1 MKAIQKIELLRK
13 EYNKNLDVLLNTLE
27 DASNEAIVEEIVNSE
42 LSRLE
47 ITTETPTEKEFIES
61 TSIEEAIKRNWEI
74 IEIKQYSHKYDE
86 NLNRE
91 DISQKVKRKIEVY
104 TKYTCEFEDEHFF
117 NTYDFETIP
126 PIGTVISS
134 SERDAFWK
142 MHYVDLKFNW
152 AYTANKH
159 FRLVTI

>member
-61 TSIEEAIKRNWEI
+61 TSIEEAIKRN
-74 IEIKQYSHKYDE
+74 
-86 NLNRE
+86 
-91 DISQKVKRKIEVY
+91 
-104 TKYTCEFEDEHFF
+104 
-117 NTYDFETIP
+117 
-126 PIGTVISS
+126 
-134 SERDAFWK
+134 
-142 MHYVDLKFNW
+142 
-152 AYTANKH
+152 
-159 FRLVTI
+159 